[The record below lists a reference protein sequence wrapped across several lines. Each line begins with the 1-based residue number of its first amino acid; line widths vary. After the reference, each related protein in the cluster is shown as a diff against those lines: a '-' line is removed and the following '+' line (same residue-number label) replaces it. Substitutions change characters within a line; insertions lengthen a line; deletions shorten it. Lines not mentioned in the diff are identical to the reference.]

1 MEILFVTDY
10 VCPYCLV
17 AKVALEEVLK
27 EAGVEATIRTQPFE
41 LTPEPKE
48 RVDTCHD
55 ENRKKRWQV
64 LVEPAKELGLSMK
77 LPPMVCPRPYTRLAF
92 EGWYFAEEHGLGDEY
107 SDLVYRA
114 YFEKEQDI
122 GDLKI
127 LTEIAQQAGLDP
139 EAYRQALLAGTY
151 TEKEKEA
158 VRYSR
163 EVLKV
168 DSVPTLYVD
177 KKRVHPGGCSKED
190 MFQMLAK
197 CQEESQSMPQ
207 GGFGCGEGGCG

>member
-17 AKVALEEVLK
+17 AKVALDEVLK
-27 EAGVEATIRTQPFE
+27 EAGVDAVIRTQPFE
-41 LTPEPKE
+41 LTPETKE
-48 RVDTCHD
+48 RVDTYHD
-55 ENRKKRWQV
+55 EVRKARWQV
-64 LVEPAKELGLSMK
+64 LVEPAKELGLNMK

-92 EGWYFAEEHGLGDEY
+92 EGFFFAKEHGKGDIY
-107 SDLVYRA
+107 SDLTYRA

-122 GDLKI
+122 EDLNV
-127 LTEIAQQAGLDP
+127 LTAIAAQAGLD
-139 EAYRQALLAGTY
+139 AVAFRQALVEGVY

-163 EVLKV
+163 EVLQTR
-168 DSVPTLYVD
+168 SVPTIYVD
-177 KKRVHPGGCSKED
+177 GRKVQPEGYSKED

-197 CQEESQSMPQ
+197 CAEEAESASG
-207 GGFGCGEGGCG
+207 GGFGCGEDGCG